1 MHEYLSNSIEAW
13 EDEGGAVLAASAV
26 SSPMTGTAAQ
36 VEWAGRIK
44 DQVNNEFDRVN
55 RLFRSIADGQN
66 DDKRS
71 DTEAIIAILE
81 DKRAD
86 VMGRGEAGYFIHDWQ
101 QIGDQVK
108 LLIRQDSRY
117 QAIKS
122 RKAPRHDQAQRLA
135 T

>member
-1 MHEYLSNSIEAW
+1 MTMTQLSMLSELEAW

-26 SSPMTGTAAQ
+26 SSPMTGTPAQ

-44 DQVNNEFDRVN
+44 DQVNNEFYRVN

-66 DDKRS
+66 DDKRI

-101 QIGDQVK
+101 EIGDQVK
-108 LLIRQDSRY
+108 LLIRQDPRY
-117 QAIKS
+117 QAVKAGS
-122 RKAPRHDQAQRLA
+122 RRHDQ

>member
-1 MHEYLSNSIEAW
+1 
-13 EDEGGAVLAASAV
+13 
-26 SSPMTGTAAQ
+26 MTGTAAQ

-44 DQVNNEFDRVN
+44 DQVNNEFDRVS

-66 DDKRS
+66 DDKRT

-101 QIGDQVK
+101 EIGDQVK
-108 LLIRQDSRY
+108 LLIRQDPRY
-117 QAIKS
+117 QAV
-122 RKAPRHDQAQRLA
+122 KAGNRRRNQTQRIEP
-135 T
+135 

>member
-1 MHEYLSNSIEAW
+1 MHECLSNNIEAW
-13 EDEGGAVLAASAV
+13 EDEGGAIPAASDI
-26 SSPMTGTAAQ
+26 SDMSMTGTAAQ

-44 DQVNNEFDRVN
+44 DQVNNEFDRVS

-66 DDKRS
+66 DDKRT

-101 QIGDQVK
+101 EIGDQVK
-108 LLIRQDSRY
+108 LLIRQDPRY
-117 QAIKS
+117 QAIKAGS
-122 RKAPRHDQAQRLA
+122 RRRDQ